1 MRKKKIKGL
10 GDAVKAVTD
19 FVGIVPCEACLK
31 RQEKWNK
38 IFPFTKQPREFTEK
52 EIVAWR
58 KFSKPVKTRLTDEER
73 KFVCRTYADIFKQIY
88 FEPCINCSPAPIV
101 FMIEQLNDAFKA
113 YDEKE

>member
-38 IFPFTKQPREFTEK
+38 LFPFRRQPRELTPDEL
-52 EIVAWR
+52 IAWR
-58 KFSKPVKTRLTDEER
+58 KFSKPVKTRLTDTER
-73 KFVCRTYADIFKQIY
+73 KFVCKIYSDVFKRLY
-88 FEPCINCSPAPIV
+88 FEPCLNCSPAPIV
-101 FMIEQLNDAFKA
+101 FMIEQMNEVVKT
-113 YDEKE
+113 YSEKE